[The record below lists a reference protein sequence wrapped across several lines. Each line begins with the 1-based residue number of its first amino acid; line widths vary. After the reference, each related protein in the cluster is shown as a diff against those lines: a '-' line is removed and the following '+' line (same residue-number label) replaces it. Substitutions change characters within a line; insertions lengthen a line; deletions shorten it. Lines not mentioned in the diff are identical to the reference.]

1 MLSAWQILLWK
12 EYLTSFNLWESSIKV
27 QKKVEDFASYSCPSS
42 FLRLRLFAIPGSI
55 WKGIPCLAT
64 SGLVSGEPES
74 KQNRFRNL
82 ANLHT
87 LGKIWA
93 SDFLLLQALFPM
105 ASSASQVQLWLP
117 SEQNLSPI
125 ITRCIL
131 QNHS

>member
-1 MLSAWQILLWK
+1 MLSAWQVLLWK
-12 EYLTSFNLWESSIKV
+12 EYLTSLNLWESHIKS
-27 QKKVEDFASYSCPSS
+27 QKKVEDFASCRSS
-42 FLRLRLFAIPGSI
+42 FLRLRLFAVSGSI

-93 SDFLLLQALFPM
+93 SDFLPLQALFPM
-105 ASSASQVQLWLP
+105 ASSASQVLLWLP

-125 ITRCIL
+125 RTRCIL